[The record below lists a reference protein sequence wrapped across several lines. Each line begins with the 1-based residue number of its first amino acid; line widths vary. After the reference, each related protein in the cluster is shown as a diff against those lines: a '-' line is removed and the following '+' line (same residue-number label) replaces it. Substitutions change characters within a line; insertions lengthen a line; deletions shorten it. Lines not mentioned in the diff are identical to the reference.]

1 MSHNPDDYEKLLA
14 GLREGLSGWSRLFLD
29 CHAALGRANHVAA
42 HPLIRMLFDELI
54 GVSALVGM
62 SDVTDPY
69 DRLQRLL
76 KMDRE
81 NRRGTK

>member
-1 MSHNPDDYEKLLA
+1 
-14 GLREGLSGWSRLFLD
+14 
-29 CHAALGRANHVAA
+29 
-42 HPLIRMLFDELI
+42 MLFDELI